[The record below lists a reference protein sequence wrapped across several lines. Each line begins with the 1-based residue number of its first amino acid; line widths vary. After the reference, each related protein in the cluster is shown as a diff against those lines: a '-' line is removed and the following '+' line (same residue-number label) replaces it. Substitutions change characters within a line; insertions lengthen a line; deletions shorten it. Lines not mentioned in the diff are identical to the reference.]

1 MFYFLDIQPSFLARK
16 RLKIRK
22 FRQKKAAQ
30 GPENTIKVKVI
41 IAKCGPDTSGD
52 DYTRLLP
59 YVLFSGHTALI
70 SGPKTAENP

>member
-1 MFYFLDIQPSFLARK
+1 M
-16 RLKIRK
+16 
-22 FRQKKAAQ
+22 AAQ
-30 GPENTIKVKVI
+30 GPDNTIKVKVI

-70 SGPKTAENP
+70 SGPKTAEDP